1 MVPSKFGGRTGPR
14 SIDLVKNLGK
24 KPSFVFSDVRLSLMC
39 GCLVWTKNATKEV
52 VQNRVFFSRS
62 RRLCIQKHKKVAAI
76 NPCELG
82 RCFALNIVSKLAL
95 VVLKK
100 PRNVVIPAGSGPDL
114 MVDLIVIDSC

>member
-24 KPSFVFSDVRLSLMC
+24 KPSFVFSDLRLSLNFVW
-39 GCLVWTKNATKEV
+39 LVKNATKEV

-62 RRLCIQKHKKVAAI
+62 RRICIQKHKKVAAI

-95 VVLKK
+95 VVLKE
-100 PRNVVIPAGSGPDL
+100 PRNVVILAGSGPDL